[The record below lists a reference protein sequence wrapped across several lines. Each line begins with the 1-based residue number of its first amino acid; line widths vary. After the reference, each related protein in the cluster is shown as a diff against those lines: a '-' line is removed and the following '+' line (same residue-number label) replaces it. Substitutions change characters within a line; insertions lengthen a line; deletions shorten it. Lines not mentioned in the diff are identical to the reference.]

1 MFFRYVY
8 LAFALWPSPACSC
21 RPRKPPPPAGSKR
34 VGASSARPPSS
45 DTLGTR
51 LIGRSSRRPP
61 WPRRGRAPT
70 GGGRRR
76 AGGGPPGRGETRG
89 RPCESWKG
97 RKQFFPARKY
107 TDQQVVGLFVRSR
120 ECHCICFL
128 PGIPPASPNL
138 KSSLASSSSS
148 LGLSPPS
155 PPSPSAPFSLTGL
168 WSPSSCRGAFR
179 AALSSLSV
187 SSWVGGII
195 GSKKV
200 CQGWN

>member
-1 MFFRYVY
+1 MY

-97 RKQFFPARKY
+97 RKNIFSCKNIL
-107 TDQQVVGLFVRSR
+107 DRSTSGRSFR
-120 ECHCICFL
+120 EIKRMPLH
-128 PGIPPASPNL
+128 
-138 KSSLASSSSS
+138 
-148 LGLSPPS
+148 LSPPS
-155 PPSPSAPFSLTGL
+155 RQPKPEVVTGRL
-168 WSPSSCRGAFR
+168 LLFTQ
-179 AALSSLSV
+179 SV
-187 SSWVGGII
+187 SSF
-195 GSKKV
+195 SSFAV
-200 CQGWN
+200 CALLFDRALVSLLL